1 MKTNPFRL
9 PELGYQLSDLAPM
22 MSQQTLSYHYGKH
35 FQTYIDNLNRMI
47 NGSHFEGLG
56 IEDVVRKAPEGPL
69 ANNAGQVF
77 NHQLFFEQFLPS
89 RDAKVPSGELLFLIE
104 QSFGSVYAMSEQ
116 MDNAAKTL
124 FGSGWIWL
132 AMDDD
137 GKMQVLSLSNG
148 DNPLRHGLKPI
159 LTIDLWEHAY
169 YLDYQNR
176 KAEYLKNFWLL
187 VNWRVISKRI
197 I

>member
-1 MKTNPFRL
+1 MPT
-9 PELGYQLSDLAPM
+9 GD
-22 MSQQTLSYHYGKH
+22 
-35 FQTYIDNLNRMI
+35 
-47 NGSHFEGLG
+47 
-56 IEDVVRKAPEGPL
+56 
-69 ANNAGQVF
+69 
-77 NHQLFFEQFLPS
+77 
-89 RDAKVPSGELLFLIE
+89 LLFLIE

-124 FGSGWIWL
+124 FGSGWVWL

-137 GKMQVLSLSNG
+137 GKMHVLSLSNG